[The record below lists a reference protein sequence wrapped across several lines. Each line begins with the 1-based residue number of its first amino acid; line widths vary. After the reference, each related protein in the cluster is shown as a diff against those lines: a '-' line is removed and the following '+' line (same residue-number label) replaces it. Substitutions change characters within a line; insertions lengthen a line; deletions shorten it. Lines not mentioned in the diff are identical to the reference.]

1 MTNNASKPS
10 TAPDDCVYCKTESP
24 TTPAPSKFGL
34 YTTLAIGGVAVA
46 FTVAA
51 LPFILPAMRK
61 HTLPYVPAT
70 DKQISNVFKAVRAYS
85 QQANLTSV
93 MVPQPLSAGLATGQ
107 KVHLVDLGSGDGRIV
122 FEAAKRGY
130 YAEGVELNTM
140 LYLYSR
146 FKALGNWKGTKEPK
160 YFVPRPVFKRAD
172 FWTID
177 MGKYDLI
184 VVFGVQEMM
193 KDLACKLKAEMKENA
208 LIVSCRYPISSYQ
221 YVYNLDSELDGVW
234 IYQKSS
240 LNKLIRKE
248 PEKEEKNLDDD
259 DDDV

>member
-1 MTNNASKPS
+1 MTNELSKP
-10 TAPDDCVYCKTESP
+10 ADDCVYCKTESVAS
-24 TTPAPSKFGL
+24 TPAPSKAGL

-70 DKQISNVFKAVRAYS
+70 DKQISNVFKAVRIYS
-85 QQANLTSV
+85 QQSNLASI
-93 MVPQPLSAGLATGQ
+93 MLPQPLSATGAGASNH

-146 FKALGNWKGTKEPK
+146 FKMFGNWKGSKEPK
-160 YFVPRPVFKRAD
+160 YFIPKPVFKRAD
-172 FWTID
+172 FWNID

-193 KDLACKLKAEMKENA
+193 KDLASKLKAEMKENA

-240 LNKLIRKE
+240 LNKLIQKE
-248 PEKEEKNLDDD
+248 PEKEQKVDDD
-259 DDDV
+259 DDDD